1 MNKEIYQKNM
11 CALQKK
17 YPAWANILQKKQKKR
32 NFDVIVKKKSF
43 RRSYF
48 NSKKI

>member
-17 YPAWANILQKKQKKR
+17 YPAWANILQKKQKK
-32 NFDVIVKKKSF
+32 IG
-43 RRSYF
+43 
-48 NSKKI
+48 KIPFT